1 MGTLWVLVCDSAKA
15 RFFEVGEGESR
26 WRLVSEAFH
35 AGSRSKAADLVS
47 DRSGTRSS
55 EGASVHHNALA
66 PASLP
71 KEVQKQHFAHELGKT
86 LDRALRSSQ
95 LRRWVLVAPPH
106 FAGLIEQELTPGLE
120 RSLLTTV
127 GKDMNDL
134 DERELEEALR
144 ESLRVPKDA
153 RNATR
158 EGDKHTQ

>member
-86 LDRALRSSQ
+86 LDRALRSFPASPLGARRATP
-95 LRRWVLVAPPH
+95 LRGIDR
-106 FAGLIEQELTPGLE
+106 
-120 RSLLTTV
+120 
-127 GKDMNDL
+127 
-134 DERELEEALR
+134 
-144 ESLRVPKDA
+144 
-153 RNATR
+153 TR
-158 EGDKHTQ
+158 AHSGAQGAS